1 MAQAVKLT
9 LVGDKE
15 LIRKLKRLAKKDAK
29 AIIRKATRQAAKIIA
44 PRAKELAP
52 KGPKSKDH
60 SPGQLRRAIKVR
72 SMKRSRSR
80 IGAVVSMGDKS
91 FAGDTYYG
99 SFQNWGAK
107 KANIPA
113 IEFLDRAAKQK
124 GKQAGKKARDIIR
137 RELEARA
144 KLG

>member
-1 MAQAVKLT
+1 MAPAVKLT
-9 LVGDKE
+9 LVGDRE
-15 LIRKLKRLAKKDAK
+15 LIKKLKRLKTKDSK
-29 AIIRKATRQAAKIIA
+29 AIIRKATRAAAKIIV

-52 KGPKSKDH
+52 VGPKSKDH
-60 SPGQLRRAIKVR
+60 SPGQLRRAINVR
-72 SMKRSRSR
+72 SMQRSRSR
-80 IGAVVSMGDKS
+80 IGARVSMGARA
-91 FAGDTYYG
+91 FAGETYYG